1 MDIRFLEKDDQ
12 FMIAL
17 KETISNQNY
26 KRVISGSLNAKEKSF
41 SFKECNK
48 VKIIGKLLTYI
59 RKHDSGRDQSVDH
72 TFIFQDN
79 RINHCQE
86 GH

>member
-41 SFKECNK
+41 SFNEFNK
-48 VKIIGKLLTYI
+48 AKINGKLF
-59 RKHDSGRDQSVDH
+59 KHI
-72 TFIFQDN
+72 TIFSQT
-79 RINHCQE
+79 
-86 GH
+86 

>member
-1 MDIRFLEKDDQ
+1 MASFLN
-12 FMIAL
+12 IL
-17 KETISNQNY
+17 
-26 KRVISGSLNAKEKSF
+26 RSF
-41 SFKECNK
+41 
-48 VKIIGKLLTYI
+48 